1 MCITLAGRY
10 VQIPQTFNNI
20 HDAWPYQQFAWY
32 TREEQ
37 RKGIES
43 RKEWACSNSVDLV
56 HCSRSKIQKWPDSH
70 RFRILHKHFFLSLYV
85 GIYMCFFSRL
95 FYGKNSSP
103 RTYAIYRNIIQF
115 ETNRPKWLNRVLF
128 KRRLINV

>member
-10 VQIPQTFNNI
+10 VQIPQTYNNI

-32 TREEQ
+32 TCEEQ

-56 HCSRSKIQKWPDSH
+56 HCFRSKIQKWPDSH
-70 RFRILHKHFFLSLYV
+70 RFQILHKHFFLSLYV
-85 GIYMCFFSRL
+85 EIYMCFFPVDFMKKTVPLERTPYIGIS
-95 FYGKNSSP
+95 FNSK
-103 RTYAIYRNIIQF
+103 RIGRNGWIVYYL
-115 ETNRPKWLNRVLF
+115 KGV
-128 KRRLINV
+128 